1 MGIDY
6 HDARMLLEARLRGAS
21 FENTATVAHLA
32 LNLHPA
38 EIASLQ
44 RVYRAGVPGSTV
56 RPLENY
62 RFGDYSDQFLG
73 DALGVT
79 ALTVIDYSPYQG
91 ANLIHDLNQPV
102 PEELWGRFDSIIE
115 AGPLEH
121 IFNSPVA
128 ITSLMKVVKV
138 GGSLFITTPANNCC
152 GHGFYQ
158 FSPEVMF
165 RIFTQENGFEL
176 KRVAFLEAAYPP
188 VALVPKRNA
197 YEVADPAQVRS
208 RVGLVSNR
216 PVMMMVEA
224 RKTTDVPLFAR
235 PPLQDSYVTLWN
247 SGTAKSEP
255 SRLERVLRSAIGK
268 LPGNLEARIRGNRAL
283 RRYSFSN
290 GRFYK
295 RFQW

>member
-44 RVYRAGVPGSTV
+44 RVYRAGFPGSTV

-62 RFGDYSDQFLG
+62 RFGDYSDQYLR
-73 DALGVT
+73 DALGVA
-79 ALTVIDYSPYQG
+79 ALTIIDYSPYQG
-91 ANLIHDLNQPV
+91 ANLVHDLNQPV

-115 AGPLEH
+115 AGSLEH
-121 IFNSPVA
+121 IFNFPVA
-128 ITSLMKVVKV
+128 ITSLMKMAKV
-138 GGSLFITTPANNCC
+138 GGSIFITIPANNLC

-176 KRVAFLEAAYPP
+176 KRVALLEAAYPA
-188 VALVPKRNA
+188 VSLVPKRKA
-197 YEVADPAQVRS
+197 YEVTDPARARS
-208 RVGLVSNR
+208 RVGLVSRR

-224 RKTTDVPLFAR
+224 RKTSDAPLFAR

-247 SGTAKSEP
+247 TGTTKAP
-255 SRLERVLRSAIGK
+255 PTRLERVLKSAIGG
-268 LPGNLEARIRGNRAL
+268 LPGYLEARIRGTRAL
-283 RRYSFSN
+283 RRFSFAN
-290 GRFYK
+290 GQFY
-295 RFQW
+295 RRLRW

>member
-44 RVYRAGVPGSTV
+44 RLYRAGFPSSTAQ
-56 RPLENY
+56 PLENY
-62 RFGDYSDQFLG
+62 QFGDYSDQFLG

-79 ALTVIDYSPYQG
+79 ALTIIDYSPYEG
-91 ANLIHDLNQPV
+91 ANLVHDLNQPV
-102 PEELWGRFDSIIE
+102 PEDLWGRFDSVIE
-115 AGPLEH
+115 AGSLEH
-121 IFNSPVA
+121 IFNFPVA
-128 ITSLMKVVKV
+128 ITSLMKMVKV
-138 GGSLFITTPANNCC
+138 GGRIFITTPANNLC

-165 RIFTQENGFEL
+165 RIFTEENGFEL
-176 KRVAFLEAAYPP
+176 NRVALLEATYPQ
-188 VALVPKRNA
+188 VSLIPKRKA
-197 YEVADPAQVRS
+197 YEVADPARVRS
-208 RVGLVSNR
+208 RVGLVSKR

-224 RKTTDVPLFAR
+224 RKTSDVLLFAR
-235 PPLQDSYVTLWN
+235 PPLQDSYVTRWN
-247 SGTAKSEP
+247 TETTRSP
-255 SRLERVLRSAIGK
+255 STRLERVLKSALGR
-268 LPGNLEARIRGNRAL
+268 LPGSLRARIRGNRAL
-283 RRYSFSN
+283 RRFSFSN

-295 RFQW
+295 SLQW